1 MWTRRQVLAQLGIA
15 AAAIHTLDPHEICC
29 GVDAHAATNEKTL
42 FELKKVG
49 DGVYAAFAGPA
60 YKVNSNAAVILTND
74 GAVVVDTHSK
84 PSAAAALYKE
94 IQGVTKNP
102 VKKIINTHFH
112 WDHWQGN
119 DFYRSAYP
127 ALEIIASEQTRQN
140 MTKPDAGV
148 GGVPHIER
156 QIAALPAEIEKL
168 KEEVA
173 KTSDPAAKGRVESN
187 LRQTETYLEELKKMK
202 PAPPT
207 RGVPG
212 GVTTIRE
219 GGREI
224 QLHVVGRAHTDGDVF
239 VYLPKEKVLVTGDA
253 VVDWMP
259 FIGDGFPE
267 EWVQSLATLEKLEF
281 TQIIPG
287 HGDVAQ
293 KSQVTFLKNY
303 LADLVAGVKKAAADG
318 ATLDEMKTKV
328 ADQLAPKYEAGMSK
342 YWTGRYRERVAVN
355 IEHVHKKVVKPA

>member
-15 AAAIHTLDPHEICC
+15 AAAIHTLDPHEIRC

-119 DFYRSAYP
+119 EFYRGAYP
-127 ALEIIASEQTRQN
+127 ALEVIASEQTRQN

-148 GGVPHIER
+148 GGFPHIER
-156 QIAALPAEIEKL
+156 QLAALPSEIEKL

-173 KTSDPAAKGRVESN
+173 KTSDAAAKARVESN
-187 LRQTETYLEELKKMK
+187 LRQ
-202 PAPPT
+202 A
-207 RGVPG
+207 
-212 GVTTIRE
+212 
-219 GGREI
+219 
-224 QLHVVGRAHTDGDVF
+224 
-239 VYLPKEKVLVTGDA
+239 
-253 VVDWMP
+253 
-259 FIGDGFPE
+259 
-267 EWVQSLATLEKLEF
+267 
-281 TQIIPG
+281 
-287 HGDVAQ
+287 
-293 KSQVTFLKNY
+293 
-303 LADLVAGVKKAAADG
+303 
-318 ATLDEMKTKV
+318 
-328 ADQLAPKYEAGMSK
+328 
-342 YWTGRYRERVAVN
+342 
-355 IEHVHKKVVKPA
+355 EHISRS

>member
-119 DFYRSAYP
+119 DFYRGAYP

-156 QIAALPAEIEKL
+156 
-168 KEEVA
+168 
-173 KTSDPAAKGRVESN
+173 
-187 LRQTETYLEELKKMK
+187 
-202 PAPPT
+202 
-207 RGVPG
+207 
-212 GVTTIRE
+212 
-219 GGREI
+219 
-224 QLHVVGRAHTDGDVF
+224 
-239 VYLPKEKVLVTGDA
+239 
-253 VVDWMP
+253 
-259 FIGDGFPE
+259 
-267 EWVQSLATLEKLEF
+267 
-281 TQIIPG
+281 
-287 HGDVAQ
+287 
-293 KSQVTFLKNY
+293 
-303 LADLVAGVKKAAADG
+303 
-318 ATLDEMKTKV
+318 
-328 ADQLAPKYEAGMSK
+328 
-342 YWTGRYRERVAVN
+342 
-355 IEHVHKKVVKPA
+355 